1 MHAELYLSDVE
12 WALAAN
18 KRFLLCLVIKSL
30 ERSGVS
36 LG

>member
-1 MHAELYLSDVE
+1 MYVELYLPDVK

-30 ERSGVS
+30 ERFGVS